1 MKKILIVPERKCFK
15 KTEGTVPSCK
25 RPLAGK
31 INIWT
36 TKCRTSVLDYKS
48 KNKIYIWVHTY
59 INKFLNK
66 EQMDTSSSQKMPI
79 NKCRGDKGKNNFNSH
94 SNICCRQETWQMI
107 KLVGEALKINR
118 IFTRLQSIFS
128 LDMQLV
134 SLVHI
139 YEYFETPP
147 SSKWNLIFLHLSM
160 GWTLTT
166 PF

>member
-1 MKKILIVPERKCFK
+1 
-15 KTEGTVPSCK
+15 
-25 RPLAGK
+25 
-31 INIWT
+31 
-36 TKCRTSVLDYKS
+36 
-48 KNKIYIWVHTY
+48 
-59 INKFLNK
+59 
-66 EQMDTSSSQKMPI
+66 
-79 NKCRGDKGKNNFNSH
+79 
-94 SNICCRQETWQMI
+94 MI

-134 SLVHI
+134 SLAHI